1 VRCRLT
7 RRDIQDWL
15 EERELTVLLA
25 DGLEDAF
32 LGVDITGD
40 TPRAVYSVDDC
51 IRILSKEME
60 PEDAEEFF
68 WFNVAGAHV
77 GDLTPLFVQTM
88 NHA

>member
-7 RRDIQDWL
+7 RKDIQDWL
-15 EERELTVLLA
+15 EERELTVFLA

-51 IRILSKEME
+51 IRILSEKMD

-68 WFNVAGAHV
+68 WFDVAGTYV
-77 GDLTPLFVQTM
+77 GPKTPLFLLTM